1 MARLW
6 TSVVASAGAEAYA
19 MPTHTADGLSV
30 RGRQV
35 LQVIAES
42 NATKAIAVRLG
53 IGVKSVTQRVWSATP
68 SGMVQE

>member
-1 MARLW
+1 
-6 TSVVASAGAEAYA
+6 

-68 SGMVQE
+68 SGMVHE